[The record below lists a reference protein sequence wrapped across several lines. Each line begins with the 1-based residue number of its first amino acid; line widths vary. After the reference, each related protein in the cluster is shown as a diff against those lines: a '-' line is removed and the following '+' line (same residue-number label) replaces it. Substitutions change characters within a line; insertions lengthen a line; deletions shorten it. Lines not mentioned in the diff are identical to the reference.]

1 MAKPRI
7 HGASASPFVR
17 KVRVVLAEKG
27 IDYDQTPVIPFNP
40 PAEFK
45 KISPLGKI
53 PVYQEGDYTLP
64 DSSCICAYLERV
76 HPEPAMYPKDPKQYG
91 KALFYEEYADSKMV
105 EVMAPVFFQ
114 RVIVAK
120 LMKGK
125 PDETIVQDKLK
136 NAIPPVFDWLETQ
149 VPDGDGIVGGRF
161 SIADVAL
168 ASPFVNFMHGGEKVD
183 AKRWP
188 KLAAYVERIH
198 ARPSYKASI
207 EEEKAQFAAL

>member
-1 MAKPRI
+1 
-7 HGASASPFVR
+7 
-17 KVRVVLAEKG
+17 
-27 IDYDQTPVIPFNP
+27 
-40 PAEFK
+40 
-45 KISPLGKI
+45 
-53 PVYQEGDYTLP
+53 
-64 DSSCICAYLERV
+64 
-76 HPEPAMYPKDPKQYG
+76 
-91 KALFYEEYADSKMV
+91 MV
-105 EVMAPVFFQ
+105 ESMAPVFFQ

-120 LMKGK
+120 FMKGK
-125 PDETIVQDKLK
+125 PDENVVQDKLK

-168 ASPFVNFMHGGEKVD
+168 ASPFVNFMHAGESVD

-198 ARPSYKASI
+198 ARPSFKACI

>member
-1 MAKPRI
+1 MAKPTI

-17 KVRVVLAEKG
+17 KTRVVLAEKG
-27 IDYDQTPVIPFNP
+27 IAYDQIPVIPFNVS
-40 PAEFK
+40 AEFK
-45 KISPLGKI
+45 KMSPLGKI

-64 DSSCICAYLERV
+64 DSSCICAYLERIQ
-76 HPEPAMYPKDPKQYG
+76 PEPALYPKDPKQYG
-91 KALFYEEYADSKMV
+91 KALFYEEYADSKLV
-105 EVMAPVFFQ
+105 EALAPVFFQ

-125 PDETIVQDKLK
+125 PDEKVVQEKLTQT
-136 NAIPPVFDWLETQ
+136 IPPIFDWLETQ
-149 VPDGDGIVGGRF
+149 VPDGDGIVAGRF
-161 SIADVAL
+161 SIADIAL
-168 ASPFVNFMHGGEKVD
+168 ATPFVNFMHAGEKVD

-198 ARPSYKASI
+198 ARPSFKACI